1 MDIGY
6 AGAFIGGLFA
16 LLSPCSV
23 MLLPAFFAYAFG
35 SVSALFARTALFFAG
50 LITTL
55 IPLGVFSATLG
66 SLVNENRGGL
76 IVGAAAIVIAAGGV
90 QLFAIPLPGLSRTEK
105 GDAVADRTSA
115 VSVFALGMVY
125 AVAGVCAGPILGSV
139 LAVAALSGNAV
150 YGAIMLALYALG
162 LTVPLLVLAT
172 VWKRLGV
179 RGRRWLR
186 PRTLTIRGWSNSWTM
201 IVSGALTIGIG
212 VLLLASDG
220 TASLGGLVPITL
232 QYRAESW
239 AATTGAS
246 IDNALFLAAT
256 VSVSALVAAGGWL
269 LSRRAAARSQAPE
282 EASHE
287 EDLRDHE
294 RQGERP

>member
-35 SVSALFARTALFFAG
+35 SASALFARTALFFAG
-50 LITTL
+50 LVTTL

-66 SLVNENRGGL
+66 SLVNENRGAL
-76 IVGAAAIVIAAGGV
+76 IVGAAVIVIAAGAV
-90 QLFAIPLPGLSRTEK
+90 QLFAIPVPGLTRTERA
-105 GDAVADRTSA
+105 DAATDRTSA

-150 YGAIMLALYALG
+150 YGAIMLTLYALG
-162 LTVPLLVLAT
+162 LTVPLLVLAA

-201 IVSGALTIGIG
+201 IVSGALTIAIGI
-212 VLLLASDG
+212 LLLVSDG
-220 TASLGGLVPITL
+220 TASLGGVIPITF

-239 AATTGAS
+239 AATTGSS
-246 IDNALFLAAT
+246 ISNALFLGVAVAVAAAVAAT
-256 VSVSALVAAGGWL
+256 VWLV
-269 LSRRAAARSQAPE
+269 SRRAALRAQALDEVVHVESGPLG
-282 EASHE
+282 
-287 EDLRDHE
+287 D
-294 RQGERP
+294 